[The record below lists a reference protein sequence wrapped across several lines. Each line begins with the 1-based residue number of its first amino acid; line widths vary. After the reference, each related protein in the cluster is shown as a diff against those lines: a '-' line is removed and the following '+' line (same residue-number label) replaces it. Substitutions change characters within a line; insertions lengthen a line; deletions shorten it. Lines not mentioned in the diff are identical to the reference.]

1 MLEYFLINPHKI
13 KCVCRSRDDV
23 NADSIK
29 RVLER
34 QQRARNTA
42 TMFASVRDDGTETYR
57 REALAD
63 QWELYDLDGDAIEL
77 TNLADGD
84 SDDVFDEL
92 VARLAFTRRM
102 SVPARHRSWPY
113 ASRRASAS

>member
-42 TMFASVRDDGTETYR
+42 TMFASVRDDGVSRDEDGAAAADSQDIR
-57 REALAD
+57 R
-63 QWELYDLDGDAIEL
+63 Y
-77 TNLADGD
+77 
-84 SDDVFDEL
+84 
-92 VARLAFTRRM
+92 M
-102 SVPARHRSWPY
+102 
-113 ASRRASAS
+113 

>member
-13 KCVCRSRDDV
+13 CVCRSRDDV

-42 TMFASVRDDGTETYR
+42 TMFASVRDDGVSRDEDGAAAADSQDIR
-57 REALAD
+57 R
-63 QWELYDLDGDAIEL
+63 
-77 TNLADGD
+77 
-84 SDDVFDEL
+84 
-92 VARLAFTRRM
+92 
-102 SVPARHRSWPY
+102 
-113 ASRRASAS
+113 